1 MTTALSRQK
10 NQCLSHWEQIRLD
23 TAAMNKMELE
33 VTSLWG
39 HWELCV
45 EVPRGSIELL
55 LISVLSD
62 SCLIQTGAT
71 T

>member
-1 MTTALSRQK
+1 MTIALSRQK
-10 NQCLSHWEQIRLD
+10 NQSLSHWEQIGLD

-39 HWELCV
+39 YRGLCV
-45 EVPRGSIELL
+45 GVPIGSIELL